1 MASIL
6 VVDDDDLVL
15 ESLRMVLKE
24 AGHKV
29 RAVNSPRKAL
39 SLLEKGDYDLVI
51 TDMRM
56 PEMSGIEFLE
66 KVKEKDQGLPVIM
79 ITAYGTV
86 DTAVTAMKKGASDYI
101 MKPFSADELEVVVE
115 KALEAHRLREEN
127 VRLKELVRCQAEVD
141 EEFIGESA
149 PIKALKRELEKIA
162 RSDATV
168 LVMGETGTGKELI
181 ARRIHALSQRAEGP
195 YVRVNCAAIPDT
207 LVEAELF
214 GHEKGAFT
222 GAVYTRKGKFELAH
236 GGTILLDE
244 IGEMPL
250 HLQAKLLRVLQ
261 EGEVDRIGGSSPVK
275 VDVRVVA
282 TTNRD
287 LAQEVKEGRFR
298 EDLFFRLNVVPIYVP
313 PLRERKE
320 DIPLLAEAFLRRY
333 SRKMG
338 KEIKGITD
346 SAMKTLLDYDWP
358 GNVRELE
365 NCIHRAVVLCEG
377 SYLEEELVSFPYSLG
392 FKRSH

>member
-29 RAVNSPRKAL
+29 KAVNSPRKAL

>member
-29 RAVNSPRKAL
+29 RAVNSPKKGL
-39 SLLEKGDYDLVI
+39 SLLDKGGCDLVI

-66 KVKEKDQGLPVIM
+66 KVKEKFPNLPVIM

-115 KALEAHRLREEN
+115 KTLEAHRLKEEN
-127 VRLKELVRCQAEVD
+127 VRLKELVRCQSEVG

-149 PIKALKRELEKIA
+149 PIRALKRELEKIA
-162 RSDATV
+162 CSDATV
-168 LVMGETGTGKELI
+168 LIMGETGTGKELI
-181 ARRIHALSQRAEGP
+181 ARRIHALSQRADGP

-261 EGEVDRIGGSSPVK
+261 EGEVDRIGGSSPVE

-333 SRKMG
+333 SKKVG

-346 SAMKTLLDYDWP
+346 SAMRVLLDYDWP

-377 SYLEEELVSFPYSLG
+377 DYLGDDLVSFPYSLG
-392 FKRSH
+392 FKRTH

>member
-29 RAVNSPRKAL
+29 KAVNSPRKAL

-346 SAMKTLLDYDWP
+346 SAMKVLLDYDWP